1 MLMTLLSLAIS
12 LVSVQPLFPAQ
23 HLIVDFTQSSQTQ
36 RIQQEP
42 KTSSDST
49 YVINLPG
56 KVSVNTIP
64 LPAGDR
70 AWAVQVVTTGGF
82 TGKGRGNVTLTSDGT
97 LQRFGPDGSCSIK
110 LSAET
115 MTALTETVFAANSTY
130 NTDGLV
136 DRLTC
141 ADCIVTAFVVTRRKT
156 GGDETLASS
165 WDDASQANVPA
176 DLLAIYKAVMANK
189 DCKLQ

>member
-1 MLMTLLSLAIS
+1 MLMTSLSLAIS
-12 LVSVQPLFPAQ
+12 LVSVQSLFPAP
-23 HLIVDFTQSSQTQ
+23 HLIVDFNQSSQTQ

-56 KVSVNTIP
+56 RVSVNPVP

-82 TGKGRGNVTLTSDGT
+82 AGKGSGNVTLTSDGT

-110 LSAET
+110 LSAEA
-115 MTALTETVFAANSTY
+115 MKALTETVFAANSSY

-136 DRLTC
+136 DRQIC
-141 ADCIVTAFVVTRRKT
+141 ADCIVTALVVTRRKT

-165 WDDASQANVPA
+165 WDDTSQAKVAA
-176 DLLAIYKAVMANK
+176 DLLTIYQAVMANK

>member
-1 MLMTLLSLAIS
+1 MLMKLLSLAIS
-12 LVSVQPLFPAQ
+12 LVSVQTLFHAQ
-23 HLIVDFTQSSQTQ
+23 QQNVDSNKSSQTQ
-36 RIQQEP
+36 RVQQEP

-56 KVSVNTIP
+56 RISVNPIP

-70 AWAVQVVTTGGF
+70 AWAVQIVTTGGF

-97 LQRFGPDGSCSIK
+97 LQLFGPDGSCSVK
-110 LSAET
+110 LADET
-115 MTALTETVFAANSTY
+115 MKALTETVFAANSTY
-130 NTDGLV
+130 NTDRLV
-136 DRLTC
+136 DRQIC
-141 ADCIVTAFVVTRRKT
+141 ADCIVTALVVTRRKT

-165 WDDASQANVPA
+165 WDDATQSKVAA
-176 DLLAIYKAVMANK
+176 DLLNIYHAVMANK